1 MHTSLAGL
9 SFTAWRT
16 LASGGSAL
24 DAVESGCGECEKEQC
39 DGTVGFGGSPDER
52 GETTLDAMIMDGYE
66 HPPRWPLHLR
76 SCVIFPVVL
85 LRQKNM
91 RAFKK
96 IFLSK
101 MP

>member
-76 SCVIFPVVL
+76 LLLCYLSSCSTETEEYEGF
-85 LRQKNM
+85 
-91 RAFKK
+91 
-96 IFLSK
+96 
-101 MP
+101 